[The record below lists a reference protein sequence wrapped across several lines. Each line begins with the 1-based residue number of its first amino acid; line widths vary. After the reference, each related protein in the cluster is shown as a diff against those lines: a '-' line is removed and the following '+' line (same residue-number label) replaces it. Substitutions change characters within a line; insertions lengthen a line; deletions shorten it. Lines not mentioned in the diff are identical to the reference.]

1 MAENGCRD
9 AISDPSIYRHLSST
23 KSWFAAT
30 WTLLAQLGS
39 PCGVGVSLETRAQR
53 YSRRNKYGMKRV
65 SNSNHEAKRL
75 TM

>member
-23 KSWFAAT
+23 KSWFVGHF
-30 WTLLAQLGS
+30 LAQLGS